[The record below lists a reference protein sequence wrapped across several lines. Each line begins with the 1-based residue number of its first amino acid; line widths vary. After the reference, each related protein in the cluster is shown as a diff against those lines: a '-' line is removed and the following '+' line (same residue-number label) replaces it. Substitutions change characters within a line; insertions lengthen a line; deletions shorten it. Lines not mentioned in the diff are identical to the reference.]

1 MARAVDEARAIC
13 PVAERTPGPM
23 PGPIWRYQLMAIRTA
38 LVDRCLR
45 RFIRSADCVETVV
58 LDVLIFWHCDHSTP
72 DVRKTR
78 LGDPFPTP
86 QLWRFEKNERDG
98 GILP

>member
-1 MARAVDEARAIC
+1 MARAVDEVRAIC
-13 PVAERTPGPM
+13 PVAERTPSPK
-23 PGPIWRYQLMAIRTA
+23 PGPIWRYQLMAIRAA
-38 LVDRCLR
+38 LVDRHLR
-45 RFIRSADCVETVV
+45 RFIRSDDGVETVV
-58 LDVLIFWHCDHSTP
+58 LDILIFWDCDHSTP

-86 QLWRFEKNERDG
+86 QLWRFEKNERDA